1 MPVTRAARASTT
13 PPTISN
19 PPSNP
24 TNEQLRTTSV
34 AILDC
39 LRNAGLV
46 SNTISSRNTAQLD
59 PLTYTPINNGSYTYH
74 GTAYTMSA
82 LRDGSN
88 TVGMMVTNASTV
100 FVQVQFSTAVYLNQV
115 QLWLGQF
122 NGNFNHPRDLS
133 IFAGAV
139 TSTAGTPLY
148 SGTLATVATVQ
159 TINLA
164 SDTDFNTAHTIY
176 TFVFSN
182 STGGVN
188 VSVGEM
194 LIWGQA
200 T

>member
-24 TNEQLRTTSV
+24 TNEQLRTTIV
-34 AILDC
+34 ATLDC

-59 PLTYTPINNGSYTYH
+59 PLTYTAINNGSYTYH

-88 TVGMMVTNASTV
+88 TVGMMVTNAAKV
-100 FVQVQFSTAVYLNQV
+100 FVQVQFSSAVYLNQI

-122 NGNFNHPRDLS
+122 NGNFNTPRALS
-133 IFAGAV
+133 VFAGAV
-139 TSTAGTPLY
+139 TSDAGTPLY
-148 SGTLATVATVQ
+148 SGTLATTAALQ

-164 SDTDFNTAHTIY
+164 SDADFDTAHTIY

-194 LIWGQA
+194 LLWGQA